1 VRESG
6 DTDSRAAGAPRA
18 NEGDTFRGTS
28 YWQLVSEAIQSEIN

>member
-6 DTDSRAAGAPRA
+6 DTDSRAAGDAD
-18 NEGDTFRGTS
+18 EGDTFRGTS